1 MFLPEL
7 RFPDDWSGVHR
18 GTVST
23 TGKASHIFSA
33 RDGGPRGT
41 GGLSFEQRQDI
52 DNGIWLCAHHADEID
67 KDNGAGY
74 PASTLHAFRRVH
86 EEKIRSE
93 RVAIS
98 GGIGWIHSLLVQC
111 APVFR
116 TPLEIQFGK
125 VTVLYGANGS
135 GKTAL
140 CDWLQGISD
149 PSTLSRW
156 TTASRSRGL
165 SFEVTY
171 LDPFERKLNVRA
183 RSSNEVEYFIN
194 RQPEPFDPS
203 PVRFVRLQRPAP
215 GGFRSPPMT
224 DLEFLS
230 KTLSV
235 NPALVRNM
243 LPLVGLNQRST
254 VLGVRLESGPD
265 DSLRVWADVDGTS
278 PGLDL
283 QGQLSNTE
291 RCRVLL
297 EIAAVF
303 ARQSAKRV
311 PTVLLVDLA
320 AKSFDSEW
328 MRRVIDFFSSDDNP
342 FQTVLER
349 VSNGL
354 GGCEMAR
361 VINLCGTESD
371 VTVSPG

>member
-1 MFLPEL
+1 MALQNKRAEFTRKGAETLAK
-7 RFPDDWSGVHR
+7 RAAYMCSFPGCDQTTTGPGVR
-18 GTVST
+18 DGTVST

-33 RDGGPRGT
+33 REGGPRGT

-67 KDNGAGY
+67 KDNGVGY

-86 EEKIRSE
+86 EERIRSE
-93 RVAIS
+93 RGAIS
-98 GGIGWIHSLLVQC
+98 GATGWIHCLSVQC

-116 TPLEIQFGK
+116 TPFEIQFGK
-125 VTVLYGANGS
+125 VTVLHGGNGS

-149 PSTLSRW
+149 PSALSQW
-156 TTASRSRGL
+156 TTARTSRGL

-171 LDPFERKLNVRA
+171 LDPFKRKLKVRA
-183 RSSNEVEYFIN
+183 KSSDEVEYFVN
-194 RQPEPFDPS
+194 GQPEPFDPS
-203 PVRFVRLQRPAP
+203 PIRFVRLQRLAQ
-215 GGFRSPPMT
+215 GEFGSARMT

-243 LPLVGLNQRST
+243 LPLVGINQRST
-254 VLGVRLESGPD
+254 VFGVRLESGPN
-265 DSLRVWADVDGTS
+265 DSLRVWTEVDGTW

-297 EIAAVF
+297 EIAAAF

-311 PTVLLVDLA
+311 PTVLLVDWA
-320 AKSFDSEW
+320 AKSFDSE
-328 MRRVIDFFSSDDNP
+328 
-342 FQTVLER
+342 
-349 VSNGL
+349 
-354 GGCEMAR
+354 
-361 VINLCGTESD
+361 
-371 VTVSPG
+371 